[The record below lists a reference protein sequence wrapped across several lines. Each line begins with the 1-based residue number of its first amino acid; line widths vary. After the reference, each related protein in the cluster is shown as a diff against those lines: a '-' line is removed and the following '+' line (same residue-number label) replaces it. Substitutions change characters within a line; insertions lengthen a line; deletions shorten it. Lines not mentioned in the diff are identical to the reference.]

1 MSKAKASSYL
11 AALEIPGTLYFQSVG
26 NALEKAVIKT
36 GSCDGE
42 IYLQGAHI
50 THWQPRGEKPVLFLS
65 DKSAFAPGKA
75 IRGGIPI
82 IFPWFG
88 PRTKNTVSDRTDGP
102 SHGFARTTPWQ
113 MTGATASGEDVL
125 LEFQL
130 LPDANSAALG
140 FESFNLHY
148 WVRMGKTLELKL
160 TVTNES
166 EPDRPAKKEAA
177 AICIEEALHTYFAV
191 YELDDV
197 SISGLANTE
206 YLDKTDGMKRKRQ
219 EEKHLKFEGET
230 DRPYLNTHAT
240 VSILDHDWHRMI
252 KIEKEH
258 SKTTVVW
265 NPGKELS
272 DKMADMQP
280 DGWNRFVCIESANA
294 GENAVVLNPGESH
307 TMSVKIS
314 VEKLK

>member
-50 THWQPRGEKPVLFLS
+50 THWQPHGEKPVLFLS
-65 DKSAFAPGKA
+65 DKSAFEPGKA

-88 PRTKNTVSDRTDGP
+88 PRTANSISQRTDGP
-102 SHGFARTTPWQ
+102 SHGFARTTLWQ
-113 MTGATASGEDVL
+113 MTGATASGEDVI

-130 LPDANSAALG
+130 PPDANTAALG
-140 FESFNLHY
+140 FENFNLQY

-166 EPDRPAKKEAA
+166 EPDRPANKEAA

-272 DKMADMQP
+272 DKMADMQA

-294 GENAVVLNPGESH
+294 GENAVVLAPGESH

>member
-1 MSKAKASSYL
+1 MSKQNVSSCL

-42 IYLQGAHI
+42 ICLQGAHI
-50 THWQPRGEKPVLFLS
+50 THWQPHGEKPVLFLS
-65 DKSAFAPGKA
+65 EKSAFAPGKA

-88 PRTKNTVSDRTDGP
+88 PRTSNKISERTDGP

-113 MTGATASGEDVL
+113 ITGATASGEDVL

-130 LPDANSAALG
+130 LPDANSAGLG
-140 FESFNLHY
+140 YDNFSLTY
-148 WVRMGKTLELKL
+148 TVRMGKTLELKL
-160 TVTNES
+160 TCTNES
-166 EPDRPAKKEAA
+166 APSRPAEKEAGP
-177 AICIEEALHTYFAV
+177 ICIEEALHTYFAV
-191 YELDDV
+191 YDISDTAL
-197 SISGLANTE
+197 SGLAHTE
-206 YLDKTDGMKRKRQ
+206 YLDKTDGMQRKRQ
-219 EEKHLKFEGET
+219 EEKHLRFDGET

-258 SKTTVVW
+258 SQTTVVW

-272 DKMADMQP
+272 DKMVDMQT
-280 DGWNRFVCIESANA
+280 DGWKKFVCVESANV
-294 GENAVVLNPGESH
+294 GENAVLLNPGESH

>member
-1 MSKAKASSYL
+1 MSKSPASSYL
-11 AALEIPGTLYFQSVG
+11 DALEIPGTLYFQRDG
-26 NALEKAVIKT
+26 LEKAVIKT

-65 DKSAFAPGKA
+65 EKSAFQPGKA

-88 PRTKNTVSDRTDGP
+88 PRTTNKYSQRTDGP

-113 MTGATASGEDVL
+113 MTGATASGEDVI
-125 LEFQL
+125 LELQL
-130 LPDANSAALG
+130 LPDENTAALG
-140 FESFNLHY
+140 YENFSLQYEVTF
-148 WVRMGKTLELKL
+148 GKTLTLKL
-160 TVTNES
+160 TCTNEGTTA
-166 EPDRPAKKEAA
+166 RPVSKDAA
-177 AICIEEALHTYFAV
+177 PMVIEEALHTYFAV

-197 SISGLANTE
+197 AISGLAHTE

-219 EEKHLKFEGET
+219 EEKHLKIEGET
-230 DRPYLNTHAT
+230 DRPYVNTHAT
-240 VSILDHDWHRMI
+240 VSILDHDYHRMI

-258 SKTTVVW
+258 SLTTVVW

-272 DKMADMQP
+272 DKMSDMQP
-280 DGWNRFVCIESANA
+280 DGWNRFVCVESANA
-294 GENAVVLNPGESH
+294 GENAILLNPGESH
-307 TMSVKIS
+307 TLTVKIS
-314 VEKLK
+314 VEKLKQ